1 MHILFYVCMWV
12 SVCNYYTTT
21 CVYDLWKE
29 RTEELQKYVEI
40 LKAEKQQLE
49 LMGRAS
55 RDSFSSLL
63 GSPAGSIRRVCLHT
77 LYTIS

>member
-1 MHILFYVCMWV
+1 MYLICVDVFVCV
-12 SVCNYYTTT
+12 
-21 CVYDLWKE
+21 KE
-29 RTEELQKYVEI
+29 RVEELQKYVEI

-63 GSPAGSIRRVCLHT
+63 SSPTGNIRRVGLFIGSAHIS
-77 LYTIS
+77 LRYTHHS

>member
-1 MHILFYVCMWV
+1 MLC
-12 SVCNYYTTT
+12 T
-21 CVYDLWKE
+21 KE

-63 GSPAGSIRRVCLHT
+63 SSPSGNIRRVCCQPLDLLHR
-77 LYTIS
+77 ISVFTVVAIHN

>member
-1 MHILFYVCMWV
+1 MFG
-12 SVCNYYTTT
+12 
-21 CVYDLWKE
+21 KE

-63 GSPAGSIRRVCLHT
+63 SSPTGNIRRVCYFLM
-77 LYTIS
+77 YNNCISL

>member
-1 MHILFYVCMWV
+1 MYMFCA
-12 SVCNYYTTT
+12 
-21 CVYDLWKE
+21 KE

-55 RDSFSSLL
+55 RDSLTSLL
-63 GSPAGSIRRVCLHT
+63 SSPSGNVRRVC
-77 LYTIS
+77 